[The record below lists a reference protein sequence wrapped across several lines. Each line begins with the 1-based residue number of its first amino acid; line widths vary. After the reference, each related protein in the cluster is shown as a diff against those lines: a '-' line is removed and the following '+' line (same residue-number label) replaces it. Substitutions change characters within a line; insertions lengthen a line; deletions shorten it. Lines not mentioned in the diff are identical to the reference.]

1 MQKKWRH
8 GSGNMKE
15 VIALIKQLERKGYTV
30 KRSRSNHWKV
40 YAPDGR
46 MVSSMAVTPTDT
58 RALFNMR
65 KFLRRNGV
73 DI

>member
-1 MQKKWRH
+1 MQKKWKH
-8 GSGNMKE
+8 GSGNMRE
-15 VIALIKQLERKGYTV
+15 VIALIRQLERKGYTV

-40 YAPDGR
+40 YSPNGR

-58 RALFNMR
+58 RAISNIK
-65 KFLRRNGV
+65 KFLRRAGV